1 MSAED
6 RKPDAQDPAS
16 PGETAPSMRIG
27 RYALVRELGRGGMGI
42 VYEATDPAIGRRI
55 AIKVINVQFLAGAGE
70 AQVLRERLFREAHS
84 AGALSHTGIVVV
96 YDVGEDREMAFI
108 AMEYVD
114 GPSLQQVQQS
124 GRKLEPAEAM
134 DILRQVAAALDY
146 AHSNGV
152 VHRDIKPPNIMLHK
166 GNHVKIADF
175 GIAKVTTAPK
185 YTATGMVMGTPAYMS
200 PEQIEGREVD
210 GRSDQFSLAVVAY
223 ELLTGASPFTGGSY
237 ASMIHGIVY
246 GQRPSA
252 HAANPLLSAAVDPVF
267 ARALAA
273 RPEYRFATCTELV
286 SALDAALH
294 AAVPV
299 SAPMATPIATPV
311 ATPAATPFAAPV
323 AAQPLPAP
331 PARGARW
338 VPIAFAMA
346 LALALGGA
354 AVYKFWPALQG
365 VVGGRAQAV
374 PPSVPKPAASKAA
387 ETPAP
392 SSPPSA
398 APIGNPV
405 AQRPTAEKPELK
417 QTTASKQTAAHVLT
431 PVPSAADIAR
441 EQADVVPAIKKGII
455 VSANRRWTDT
465 GIDLRPGDTLDI
477 EAHGLIRVSAN
488 LRIPAQDP
496 GGYHPGCA
504 RANVVFGQPVDV
516 AAVPAPTLSCWSL
529 IGRVGGSIFEVGAQ
543 STVPEGSAG
552 RLYLGVNDDDIR
564 DNSGT
569 WTAVVSVLR
578 H

>member
-6 RKPDAQDPAS
+6 RKPPAQDPAS

-27 RYALVRELGRGGMGI
+27 RYAVVRELGRGGMGI

-84 AGALSHTGIVVV
+84 AGALSHSGIVVV

-124 GRKLEPAEAM
+124 GRKLQPAEAM

-166 GNHVKIADF
+166 GRQVKIADF

-200 PEQIEGREVD
+200 PEQIEGRDVD

-223 ELLTGASPFTGGSY
+223 ELLTGASPFLGASY
-237 ASMIHGIVY
+237 ASMVHSIVY

-252 HAANPLLSAAVDPVF
+252 HAANPLLPEAVDPVF
-267 ARALAA
+267 ARALASS
-273 RPEYRFATCTELV
+273 PEYRFATCTELV
-286 SALDAALH
+286 SALDAALR
-294 AAVPV
+294 APVPV
-299 SAPMATPIATPV
+299 STPIATPV
-311 ATPAATPFAAPV
+311 AAPAAAPFAPPV
-323 AAQPLPAP
+323 AAQPSPAP

-338 VPIAFAMA
+338 VLVAFAMV

-354 AVYKFWPALQG
+354 AVYKFWPALRG
-365 VVGGRAQAV
+365 VSGGHAQAV
-374 PPSVPKPAASKAA
+374 PPSVPNPAASKAA

-392 SSPPSA
+392 SSPPPA

-405 AQRPTAEKPELK
+405 AQRPTAGKPEAK
-417 QTTASKQTAAHVLT
+417 QTTAGKQTAAHAVQT
-431 PVPSAADIAR
+431 PVPSATDVAG

-465 GIDLRPGDTLDI
+465 QIDLRPGDTLDI

-504 RANVVFGQPVDV
+504 RAKLVFGQPVDV

-529 IGRVGGSIFEVGAQ
+529 IGRVGGTIFEVGAQ
-543 STVPEGSAG
+543 STVPQGSAG

>member
-1 MSAED
+1 
-6 RKPDAQDPAS
+6 
-16 PGETAPSMRIG
+16 
-27 RYALVRELGRGGMGI
+27 
-42 VYEATDPAIGRRI
+42 
-55 AIKVINVQFLAGAGE
+55 
-70 AQVLRERLFREAHS
+70 
-84 AGALSHTGIVVV
+84 
-96 YDVGEDREMAFI
+96 
-108 AMEYVD
+108 
-114 GPSLQQVQQS
+114 
-124 GRKLEPAEAM
+124 
-134 DILRQVAAALDY
+134 
-146 AHSNGV
+146 
-152 VHRDIKPPNIMLHK
+152 
-166 GNHVKIADF
+166 
-175 GIAKVTTAPK
+175 
-185 YTATGMVMGTPAYMS
+185 
-200 PEQIEGREVD
+200 
-210 GRSDQFSLAVVAY
+210 
-223 ELLTGASPFTGGSY
+223 
-237 ASMIHGIVY
+237 MIHGIVY